1 MRFVTIGDDSL
12 RFVLAATATC
22 EAAPALLDW
31 IRSDQGAEL
40 AVKTGFG
47 EF

>member
-1 MRFVTIGDDSL
+1 MTIRSDSERL
-12 RFVLAATATC
+12 YFAATATC

-40 AVKTGFG
+40 AVKTGLFR
-47 EF
+47 E